1 MRVLGS
7 EAARALDARTIAAG
21 TPGLVLMRRAANA
34 VVREIASAVARRPSR
49 GARVIVLAGPGNNGG
64 DGFETARLLQAA
76 RVASNVETLLFGAP
90 EHLSADARKTYKRLE
105 QAGGAIREV
114 TKEGDL
120 EPLRVATV
128 VVDALF
134 GTGLKRPISP
144 DGLPARAVR
153 LVAEGKAFVVSI
165 DLPSGLSADDA
176 VPWTPAVRADLTVT
190 FGYPKP
196 CHVRLPAASLCGR
209 IAVAGIGFLPPLE
222 DESGSAGD
230 VVAAGDVAR
239 LFPRREAA
247 AHKGSFGRLLVV
259 GGSPGM
265 AGAPALAARGGHR
278 SGAGTVTVFAPEL
291 VRAVVH
297 ALSPETMTAGE
308 DADFARFD
316 ALAVGPGLG
325 ASAAARALLE
335 RAAGSRLPAVFDA
348 DALNLAGDA
357 MFFARRA
364 APTVLTPHPGEAARL
379 LGVAAARVNEDR
391 EAAAREI
398 ASRAK
403 AVVILKGFRSLVADP
418 SGRVVPVLAGNP
430 AMASGGTGDV
440 LTGVVG
446 ACLARGLDAFD
457 AACAAAWLHGT
468 AGDFVRETR
477 GEESL
482 TASDVVEALPEAFY
496 AAREGAGG

>member
-1 MRVLGS
+1 
-7 EAARALDARTIAAG
+7 
-21 TPGLVLMRRAANA
+21 MRRAASA
-34 VVREIASAVARRPSR
+34 VVREIVGVIARRPAR
-49 GARVIVLAGPGNNGG
+49 GARVVVLAGPGNNGG

-90 EHLSADARKTYKRLE
+90 EHLSADARRTHQRLE
-105 QAGGAIREV
+105 LAGGTIREV
-114 TKEGDL
+114 TKEADL

-165 DLPSGLSADDA
+165 DLPSGLSADDPLA
-176 VPWTPAVRADLTVT
+176 WDPAVRADLTVT

-209 IAVAGIGFLPPLE
+209 IAVAGIGFLPLAG
-222 DESGSAGD
+222 DESRAAGD
-230 VVAAGDVAR
+230 AVAAGDVAL
-239 LFPRREAA
+239 LFPRRDAA
-247 AHKGSFGRLLVV
+247 AHKGRFGRLLVV
-259 GGSPGM
+259 GGSAGM
-265 AGAPALAARGGHR
+265 AGAPALAARGAHR
-278 SGAGTVTVFAPEL
+278 SGAGTVTVLAPES
-291 VRAVVH
+291 VRAAVH
-297 ALSPETMTAGE
+297 VLSPETMTAGE
-308 DADFARFD
+308 GADFARFD

-325 ASAAARALLE
+325 ASAAARDLLE
-335 RAAGSRLPAVFDA
+335 RAVELRLPSVFDA

-357 MFFARRA
+357 AFFARRA

-379 LGVAAARVNEDR
+379 LGSDAARVNADR
-391 EAAAREI
+391 DAAAREI
-398 ASRAK
+398 ASRAN

-468 AGDFVRETR
+468 AGDFVREAK

-482 TASDVVEALPEAFY
+482 AASDLVEALPEAFF
-496 AAREGAGG
+496 AAWESAGG